1 VDGSG
6 RFSGTSTVFSSI
18 DQALQEIADGGM
30 VVVLADGDRDNEGD
44 LVMAAGHVT
53 AADLAFIV
61 RHTSGVVCVALTPE
75 RCDALD
81 LPLMVPDHDGEQQRT
96 AFTHTVDLAPGT
108 TTGVSAADRAATIR
122 ALADPAVTGT
132 AFTRPGH
139 VFPLRA
145 RARGVLEHA
154 ARAEAAVDLAR
165 MAGLGAAGVLC
176 EIVNDDG
183 TMARRGDLVRFA
195 AEHGLPM
202 ITIADLVEYRRRSEV
217 IVERTGEV
225 ALPTPWGEFRCVGY
239 RSVSGGT
246 EHAAFVLGEVT
257 APDELLVGIH
267 HGRPTGELRRSPRC
281 DCGRRLL
288 GGADGVQACTGRRP
302 SEVTG

>member
-6 RFSGTSTVFSSI
+6 RFPGTSTVFSSI

-30 VVVLADGDRDNEGD
+30 VVVLADGDRENEGD

-53 AADLAFIV
+53 AADVAFIV

-75 RCDALD
+75 RCTALD
-81 LPLMVPDHDGEQQRT
+81 LPLMVPDHHGGQQRR
-96 AFTHTVDLAPGT
+96 AFTHSVDLARAT
-108 TTGVSAADRAATIR
+108 TTGVSAAGRAATIS
-122 ALADPAVTGT
+122 ALADWTVTGA
-132 AFTRPGH
+132 AFARPGH

-154 ARAEAAVDLAR
+154 ARAEAALDLAR

-176 EIVNDDG
+176 EIVDADG
-183 TMARRGDLVRFA
+183 ALARRPDLVRFA

-217 IVERTGEV
+217 VVERTEEAQGQESIANLF
-225 ALPTPWGEFRCVGY
+225 ALRV
-239 RSVSGGT
+239 T
-246 EHAAFVLGEVT
+246 E
-257 APDELLVGIH
+257 
-267 HGRPTGELRRSPRC
+267 RRA
-281 DCGRRLL
+281 GHLL
-288 GGADGVQACTGRRP
+288 GGADGVQARTEPRP
-302 SEVTG
+302 SEATG